1 MFKLLIEDEEG
12 GKKVFPL
19 VHDDITIG
27 RDEGNTIHLAERNIS
42 RHHGRLI
49 RENGRLF
56 VEAVSARYGMRKN
69 GKRLFQREEFG
80 EGDVLLIGDY
90 RVTLQTEAKAKPVP
104 AGFKA
109 PPGTSRSS
117 EGGFSDEVTKITSI
131 NETSSDAAR
140 EHTQIMAAMPAKL
153 VVISSNFAG
162 QEFPLNRDE
171 VVIGRGDD
179 CHVIIDHRSISTK
192 HAKVVRESNTVYKIV
207 DLNSKNGVKVSG
219 EEYRATHLKRG
230 DIVELGHV
238 KFRFVEPGE
247 NYVFTPQAS
256 SFDESF
262 DDAPKQS
269 SSKKGL
275 LMLIG
280 AALLGVIVLGA
291 FILMQ
296 TDDKTPAAGSAV
308 AAVTSDAAT
317 QNRAQE
323 AIDKAAVEIADG
335 QLQRAMGALE
345 LVRSN
350 LDPSPEQ
357 VVQIGEM
364 LSKARNE
371 QPFQRSYTQ
380 AKELADN
387 KQFGES
393 LAKIQTIPSHSLFQ
407 ELLEKQGLMQIVVNG
422 AVVEAKDSFQKGE
435 VQTSRDIVAEILAY
449 DSENVEARKLLAQL
463 DKSPGRGNEALA
475 AVQPV
480 EVPQRL
486 QNIGQPKTAAKT
498 IPVKVASVKPTPQ
511 TQPARKKQPAVS
523 PEEAADFFKS
533 AARKM
538 STGDPRG
545 AITDC
550 QKGLSGGHIACH
562 RILGLAYS
570 QINDTTNA
578 CNHFSR
584 FLRTQPSD
592 SNNIIKQMDKLG
604 CER

>member
-19 VHDDITIG
+19 VHDDVTIG
-27 RDEGNTIHLAERNIS
+27 RDAGNTIHLAERNIS

-49 RENGRLF
+49 REDGRLF
-56 VEAVSARYGMRKN
+56 VEAVSARYGLRKN
-69 GKRLFQREEFG
+69 GKRLSQREEFG

-90 RVTLQTEAKAKPVP
+90 RVTLQAEAKARPVP
-104 AGFKA
+104 AGLKA
-109 PPGTSRSS
+109 PPGAARSD
-117 EGGFSDEVTKITSI
+117 GFSDEVTKITSI
-131 NETSSDAAR
+131 NETASDAAR
-140 EHTQIMAAMPAKL
+140 EHTQIMTAMPAKL

-192 HAKVVRESNTVYKIV
+192 HAKIVRESNTVYKIV

-219 EEYRATHLKRG
+219 EDYRATHLKRG

-247 NYVFTPQAS
+247 NYVFTPQPG
-256 SFDESF
+256 SF
-262 DDAPKQS
+262 DDSFDSAPQQS
-269 SSKKGL
+269 QSKKGL
-275 LMLIG
+275 LLIIG

-291 FILMQ
+291 FVIMQ
-296 TDDKTPAAGSAV
+296 PPEKAPVTDTTAMV
-308 AAVTSDAAT
+308 ASGEPAT

-345 LVRSN
+345 LVRTN

-371 QPFQRSYTQ
+371 QPFQRAYTQ

-393 LAKIQTIPSHSLFQ
+393 LAKIQSIPSHSLFQ
-407 ELLEKQGLMQIVVNG
+407 ELLEKQGLTQTVLNG
-422 AVVEAKDSFQKGE
+422 AVAEAKDNLQRGE
-435 VQTSRDIVAEILAY
+435 VQSARDIVAEILAY

-463 DKSPGRGNEALA
+463 DKTPNRGEALA

-480 EVPQRL
+480 EISQRAKNL
-486 QNIGQPKTAAKT
+486 DQPKPAAKET
-498 IPVKVASVKPTPQ
+498 QAQASVVKAASQPTP
-511 TQPARKKQPAVS
+511 PRRKAPAVS

-533 AARKM
+533 AARKI
-538 STGDPRG
+538 SSGDPRG

-570 QINDTTNA
+570 QINDTNNA

-592 SNNIIKQMDKLG
+592 RNNIISQMDKLG
-604 CER
+604 CEQ

>member
-19 VHDDITIG
+19 VHDDVTIG
-27 RDEGNTIHLAERNIS
+27 RAEGNTIHLNERNIS

-49 RENGRLF
+49 REDGRLF
-56 VEAVSARYGMRKN
+56 VEAVSARYGLRKN
-69 GKRLFQREEFG
+69 GKRLSQREEFG

-90 RVTLQTEAKAKPVP
+90 RVTLQAEAKAKPVP
-104 AGFKA
+104 AGLKA
-109 PPGTSRSS
+109 PPKAARS
-117 EGGFSDEVTKITSI
+117 EGGFTDEVTKITSI
-131 NETSSDAAR
+131 NETASEAAR

-153 VVISSNFAG
+153 IVISSNFAG

-247 NYVFTPQAS
+247 NYVFTPQAAG
-256 SFDESF
+256 FEDDFEST
-262 DDAPKQS
+262 PQQTQN
-269 SSKKGL
+269 KKGL
-275 LMLIG
+275 LMIIG
-280 AALLGVIVLGA
+280 AALMGVILLGA
-291 FILMQ
+291 FILLQ
-296 TDDKTPAAGSAV
+296 PSDTTPAGGSVATV
-308 AAVTSDAAT
+308 AAGDSAT
-317 QNRAQE
+317 VNRAQE

-345 LVRSN
+345 LVRTN

-357 VVQIGEM
+357 ITQIGEM

-387 KQFGES
+387 QKYSES

-407 ELLEKQGLMQIVVNG
+407 ELLEKQGLMQTVLNG
-422 AVVEAKDSFQKGE
+422 AVAEAKENAQNGE
-435 VQTSRDIVAEILAY
+435 TQAARDTVAEILAY
-449 DSENVEARKLLAQL
+449 DSEHVEARKLLAQL
-463 DKSPGRGNEALA
+463 DKTPNRGSELVA

-480 EVPQRL
+480 EVSPRG
-486 QNIGQPKTAAKT
+486 QNLDPPKTVAKT
-498 IPVKVASVKPTPQ
+498 APVKVAAAKPAT
-511 TQPARKKQPAVS
+511 TRKKPPSVS
-523 PEEAADFFKS
+523 PEEGAEYFKS
-533 AARKM
+533 AARKI

-550 QKGLSGGHIACH
+550 QKGLNGGHIACH

-570 QINDTTNA
+570 QINDTSKA
-578 CNHFSR
+578 CGHFSR

-592 SNNIIKQMDKLG
+592 RSNIMAQMEKLG
-604 CER
+604 CE